1 MADMREC
8 AKLEG
13 FLLFFLFIK
22 VFFKKETDEGFCC
35 LLICVK
41 MVVHTYFVLFMK
53 EVID

>member
-13 FLLFFLFIK
+13 FLLFSLFIK
-22 VFFKKETDEGFCC
+22 VKTDEGFCC

-41 MVVHTYFVLFMK
+41 MVVHTYLVLFMK